1 MANPTDHLATVRAA
15 LDLAGKATPG
25 PWWQGSVE
33 RHHVF
38 AERGNPSL
46 IAPEAGRV
54 LLRMN
59 EHFPAYVHDATAI
72 VALRNAA
79 PAIADLCREVEALRT
94 AMRTISGIRDSI
106 IGAQAV
112 NWSEH
117 VYPLVA
123 ALDGAGFRGVD
134 YETARANLGTLLE
147 RIATLEAELAQARAH
162 RCGGIVLSADDADR
176 IAALLE
182 EQPGPTP
189 AMLALFAKDKE

>member
-1 MANPTDHLATVRAA
+1 MSDDTQPDHLATVRAA

-25 PWWQGSVE
+25 PWAV
-33 RHHVF
+33 
-38 AERGNPSL
+38 
-46 IAPEAGRV
+46 GRDV
-54 LLRMN
+54 N
-59 EHFPAYVHDATAI
+59 EGCLTLQANGVCAIIPFGRADADADAI

-79 PAIADLCREVEALRT
+79 PAIADLCREVEALRD

-123 ALDGAGFRGVD
+123 ALDGAGFAGAS
-134 YETARANLGTLLE
+134 YETARANVGTLLQ
-147 RIATLEAELAQARAH
+147 RIATLEAELAQARSH
-162 RCGGIVLSADDADR
+162 RCGGIVLSAEDADR

-189 AMLALFAKDKE
+189 AMLALFAKAKEE

>member
-1 MANPTDHLATVRAA
+1 MADPTDHLTAVRAA
-15 LDLAGKATPG
+15 LAHAGKATPG
-25 PWWQGSVE
+25 PWYIRHGRDGESCFVIRDEPTREDLLITDTATHAVLANVE
-33 RHHVF
+33 AV
-38 AERGNPSL
+38 
-46 IAPEAGRV
+46 
-54 LLRMN
+54 
-59 EHFPAYVHDATAI
+59 

-79 PAIADLCREVEALRT
+79 PAIAALADECERLRA

-106 IGAQAV
+106 IGAQAL

-123 ALDGAGFRGVD
+123 ALDGAGFTGAG
-134 YETARANLGTLLE
+134 YETARANVGTLLQ

-162 RCGGIVLSADDADR
+162 QCGGIVLSAEDADR

-189 AMLALFAKDKE
+189 ALLALFAKAKE